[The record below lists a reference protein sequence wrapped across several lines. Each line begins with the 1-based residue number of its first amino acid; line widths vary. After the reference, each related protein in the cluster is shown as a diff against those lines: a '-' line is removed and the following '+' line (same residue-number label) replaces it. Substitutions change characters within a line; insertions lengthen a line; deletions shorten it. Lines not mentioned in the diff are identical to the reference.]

1 MRAGA
6 VRTPARPRALLTQ
19 VDDAIRQANQMLALA
34 RADAMELQREPL
46 DLLALAER
54 VTRRLYG

>member
-1 MRAGA
+1 
-6 VRTPARPRALLTQ
+6 
-19 VDDAIRQANQMLALA
+19 MLALA